1 MLKHC
6 LKNSFSM
13 LALSINVISYTG
25 TIVCQNRYCAPCFLQ
40 MFDCFP
46 KEFLIGIVYFIEVCT
61 FGIP

>member
-13 LALSINVISYTG
+13 LALSMSFLALAPLCVKTG
-25 TIVCQNRYCAPCFLQ
+25 LVSCRYLH
-40 MFDCFP
+40 DCFP
-46 KEFLIGIVYFIEVCT
+46 KEFLIGIVYFYELRT